1 MVEIE
6 VYTTPT
12 CPYCTKLKKWL
23 DNESIEYKTVDLSQ
37 NKDKAQKLI
46 QKTGQRGVPQTLIK
60 KDGEEKAVIGF
71 NPEKI
76 KQHIK

>member
-1 MVEIE
+1 MAEIE

-12 CPYCTKLKKWL
+12 CPYCTKLKDWL
-23 DNESIEYKTVDLSQ
+23 ENENINYEAIDLSQ
-37 NKDKAQKLI
+37 NKEKAQELI

-71 NPEKI
+71 NPEEI
-76 KQHIK
+76 KKHVE

>member
-1 MVEIE
+1 MTEIE

-12 CPYCTKLKKWL
+12 CPYCTKLKDWL
-23 DNESIEYKTVDLSQ
+23 ENENINYEDIDLSQ
-37 NKDKAQKLI
+37 NKKKAQELI

-71 NPEKI
+71 NPEEI
-76 KQHIK
+76 KKHVE